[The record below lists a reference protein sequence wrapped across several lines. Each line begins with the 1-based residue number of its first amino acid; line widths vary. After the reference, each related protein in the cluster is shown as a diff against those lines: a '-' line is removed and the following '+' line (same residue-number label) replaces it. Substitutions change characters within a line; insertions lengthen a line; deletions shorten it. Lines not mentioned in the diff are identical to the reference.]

1 MKQKIKKEI
10 TLDQAIMVYDLNN
23 YLHIDHLAAI
33 ENSNYREIERQMTEE
48 YDSYSPEDLVME
60 ADIENKKKEL
70 FNSLSQEAQE
80 IVNII
85 SDCPKELTSICFAGN
100 TEKVVL
106 SKFMSLIRK
115 QWKQRLVVHQIFKE
129 VFNYANKIKAFNEV

>member
-1 MKQKIKKEI
+1 MKQKVKKEI

-23 YLHIDHLAAI
+23 YLHIDHLADI

-48 YDSYSPEDLVME
+48 YGSYSPEDLVME
-60 ADIENKKKEL
+60 ADIETKKKEL

-85 SDCPKELTSICFAGN
+85 SDCPKELSEICFAGN
-100 TEKVVL
+100 LEKVVMP
-106 SKFMSLIRK
+106 KFMALIRK

-129 VFNYANKIKAFNEV
+129 VFAYADKIRTFNEV